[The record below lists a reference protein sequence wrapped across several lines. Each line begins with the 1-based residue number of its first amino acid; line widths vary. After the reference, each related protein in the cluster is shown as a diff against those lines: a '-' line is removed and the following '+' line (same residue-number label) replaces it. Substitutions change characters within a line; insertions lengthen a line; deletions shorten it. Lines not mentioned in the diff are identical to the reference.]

1 MQNLDEKIDSL
12 LYGSLLEQDKKL
24 SRTVIRH
31 DRAAKTLR
39 GHLNVDRRVDGLR
52 IDDLKYLISFFVEDH
67 QDEAKKAGRVLT
79 LKEEDNPKTY
89 LINQTIRTKILN
101 DLRNRRKKSI
111 ANNES
116 FNLARLQNYLD
127 PYRMS
132 GGAKISDYDT
142 AVYNFKRLIWAA
154 KQMGF
159 YKNYNIGDFDPRP
172 ESSDEQ
178 PQPEPEKT
186 PDTEPEKTPDTE
198 PEKAPEAGEQKP
210 EEPKQELSPQE
221 QKEVQDYMNK
231 SIHLLAI
238 QAILD
243 GEYQPPAKYGRLIR
257 KYFIEKEVRRKGTL
271 AEDLFEQEEEK
282 PKQTP
287 KTSNTD
293 DEQQKDDLRMVR
305 QALFEKRPPTPK
317 EAKESYESLLQA
329 FKLKSNNPGEEMMRR
344 VPEESSDFKS
354 RLGRIKFLIYRG
366 AGVEVEEARKMSKIN
381 PFDNSLNED
390 AVRTPVL
397 NLNDFKGNSLNE
409 GMLGMF
415 GAWIEYALKGMFGGW
430 GSNLKVLGSKR
441 DVEAF
446 AKTLSGEARYIQ
458 AAKKYGLDHPTTY
471 RNKSSLEVAV
481 KNFEKET
488 GIQWPFR

>member
-24 SRTVIRH
+24 SKVTIRH
-31 DRAAKTLR
+31 DRAAKILR
-39 GHLNVDRRVDGLR
+39 GHLNVDGRTDGLKLA
-52 IDDLKYLISFFVEDH
+52 DLKYLIKFFVEDN
-67 QDEAKKAGRVLT
+67 QDQAKKAGQVLT
-79 LKEEDNPKTY
+79 LKEEEDPAKY
-89 LINQTIRTKILN
+89 LINQTIRAKMLN
-101 DLRNRRKKSI
+101 DLRNRVKKSI

-116 FNLARLQNYLD
+116 FNLTGLRNYLD
-127 PYRMS
+127 PYMMS
-132 GGAKISDYDT
+132 AGAKISDYDT
-142 AVYNFKRLIWAA
+142 AVYNWKRLIWAA

-178 PQPEPEKT
+178 PQPEPEKA
-186 PDTEPEKTPDTE
+186 PETEPEKTP
-198 PEKAPEAGEQKP
+198 EAGEQKS

-243 GEYQPPAKYGRLIR
+243 GEYQPPANYGKLIR

-287 KTSNTD
+287 KTSDTD
-293 DEQQKDDLRMVR
+293 DKQQKDDLRMVR
-305 QALFEKRPPTPK
+305 QALYEKRPPTPE
-317 EAKESYESLLQA
+317 EAKASYESLLKA
-329 FKLKSNNPGEEMMRR
+329 YKLATNNPGKEMMGRI
-344 VPEESSDFKS
+344 PDQSSDFES

-366 AGVEVEEARKMSKIN
+366 AGVEVEEARKMAKIN

>member
-1 MQNLDEKIDSL
+1 MQNLDEKIDL
-12 LYGSLLEQDKKL
+12 ILEVSKTQPFL
-24 SRTVIRH
+24 SAREY
-31 DRAAKTLR
+31 AKQRRSKQQQRPETWLEVPKPKPKPETW
-39 GHLNVDRRVDGLR
+39 LNVPGL
-52 IDDLKYLISFFVEDH
+52 KPTPTS
-67 QDEAKKAGRVLT
+67 
-79 LKEEDNPKTY
+79 P
-89 LINQTIRTKILN
+89 
-101 DLRNRRKKSI
+101 
-111 ANNES
+111 
-116 FNLARLQNYLD
+116 
-127 PYRMS
+127 P
-132 GGAKISDYDT
+132 
-142 AVYNFKRLIWAA
+142 AA
-154 KQMGF
+154 TSAATSA
-159 YKNYNIGDFDPRP
+159 PR
-172 ESSDEQ
+172 
-178 PQPEPEKT
+178 PEPEKK
-186 PDTEPEKTPDTE
+186 KTPD
-198 PEKAPEAGEQKP
+198 AGEQKS
-210 EEPKQELSPQE
+210 EEPKQELSPQD

-238 QAILD
+238 QTILD
-243 GEYQPPAKYGRLIR
+243 GEYQPPASYGRLIR

-305 QALFEKRPPTPK
+305 QAMYKKQPPTPK
-317 EAKESYESLLQA
+317 EAKASYESLLQA
-329 FKLKSNNPGEEMMRR
+329 FKLTGDNAEAEMRGR
-344 VPEESSDFKS
+344 ISKTLSYGGPDRITPQGGLPSDYAS
-354 RLGRIKFLIYRG
+354 RLNRIKFIIYRG
-366 AGVEVEEARKMSKIN
+366 AGIEVEEAEKMSRIN
-381 PFDNSLNED
+381 PFRSSLNED

>member
-1 MQNLDEKIDSL
+1 MQNLDEKIDL
-12 LYGSLLEQDKKL
+12 ILEVSKTQPFL
-24 SRTVIRH
+24 SAREY
-31 DRAAKTLR
+31 AKQRRSKQQQRPETWLEVPKPKPKPETW
-39 GHLNVDRRVDGLR
+39 LNVPGL
-52 IDDLKYLISFFVEDH
+52 KPTPTSPP
-67 QDEAKKAGRVLT
+67 APTSA
-79 LKEEDNPKTY
+79 
-89 LINQTIRTKILN
+89 
-101 DLRNRRKKSI
+101 
-111 ANNES
+111 
-116 FNLARLQNYLD
+116 
-127 PYRMS
+127 
-132 GGAKISDYDT
+132 
-142 AVYNFKRLIWAA
+142 
-154 KQMGF
+154 
-159 YKNYNIGDFDPRP
+159 PR
-172 ESSDEQ
+172 
-178 PQPEPEKT
+178 PEPEKKKI
-186 PDTEPEKTPDTE
+186 PD
-198 PEKAPEAGEQKP
+198 AGDQKP

-221 QKEVQDYMNK
+221 QRQIQDYMSK

-238 QAILD
+238 QVILD
-243 GEYQPPAKYGRLIR
+243 GEYQPPANYGRLIR
-257 KYFIEKEVRRKGTL
+257 KYFIEKEARREGTL
-271 AEDLFEQEEEK
+271 AEDLFEQGEK
-282 PKQTP
+282 KLKQTP

-293 DEQQKDDLRMVR
+293 DEEQKDNLRMVK
-305 QALFEKRPPTPK
+305 QALYEKRPPTPE

-329 FKLKSNNPGEEMMRR
+329 FKLSGSNTEKEMMGRASKR
-344 VPEESSDFKS
+344 LSYGGPDRITPQGGLPSDFAS
-354 RLGRIKFLIYRG
+354 RLNRIKFLIYRG
-366 AGVEVEEARKMSKIN
+366 AGVEIEEARKMAKIN